1 MTPLFRKFLGMNWL
15 MAVNMLGLAIWGI
28 YAIYNASAFR
38 VDEPFLAGRWRAQ
51 AEWSGIGIVVFII
64 AAIVDYKWV
73 RWGAWGIYFIGILG
87 LIAVK
92 IFGHDLMGAKS
103 RLDFGPIQV
112 QPSQIAIVGTILVL
126 AVVLGDLHRII
137 PAFRHHWLR
146 LLVSGLL
153 AVVPM
158 AMVLKQPD
166 LGSAAV
172 YGPVVLCMLLVAS
185 IPYRY
190 LIALT
195 LIVLTI
201 VPLAYFFG
209 LKSYQKARVQVFYKI
224 LTNQKVDTRGDAY
237 MANNIQLAVGSAGL
251 NGKGPMSEKVPERRS
266 IHRSLFSKTESIN
279 DFIFAVI
286 IEEFGFQG
294 AVLQIAA
301 TALLLLQCIFVAFHA
316 RDHVGRLIA
325 IGVVGMLAAHSLQN
339 MGMILGVMPITGIP
353 LPFISY
359 GGTFLVVCYFVM
371 GMIQSIWIHRD
382 LSPVQKSGRP
392 GELVDDD

>member
-1 MTPLFRKFLGMNWL
+1 MTPLFRKFLSMNWL
-15 MAVNMLGLAIWGI
+15 LLVNMLGLLIWGI

-38 VDEPFLAGRWRAQ
+38 VDEPVLAMKWRSQAQWAGLGLIIFL
-51 AEWSGIGIVVFII
+51 IVTLI
-64 AAIVDYKWV
+64 DYKWV
-73 RWGAWGIYFIGILG
+73 RWGAWGVYIIGILG

-92 IFGHDLMGAKS
+92 LFGVEMNGDKS
-103 RLDFGPIQV
+103 RLVFGSLQV

-172 YGPVVLCMLLVAS
+172 YGPVVVSMLLVAS
-185 IPYRY
+185 IPFRY
-190 LIALT
+190 LISLT
-195 LIVLTI
+195 LIVLTV

-209 LKSYQKARVQVFYKI
+209 LKPYQKARVEVFYKV
-224 LTNQKVDTRGDAY
+224 LTNQKVNIRGDAY

-251 NGKGPMSEKVPERRS
+251 DGKGPMSEKVPERRS
-266 IHRSLFSKTESIN
+266 IHRTLFSKTESIN

-301 TALLLLQCIFVAFHA
+301 TALLVLQCIFVAFYA

-359 GGTFLVVCYFVM
+359 GGTFLVVCFFLM
-371 GMIQSIWIHRD
+371 GMIQSIWIHRE

-392 GELVDDD
+392 GEMADDD

>member
-15 MAVNMLGLAIWGI
+15 LLVNMLGLLIWGI

-38 VDEPFLAGRWRAQ
+38 IDEPFLAGRWRAQ
-51 AEWSGIGIVVFII
+51 AEWSGIGMVVFLV
-64 AAIVDYKWV
+64 AALIDYKWV
-73 RWGAWGIYFIGILG
+73 RWGAWLIWVIGMIG
-87 LIAVK
+87 LVAVSYYGVLLNGDRSRFV
-92 IFGHDLMGAKS
+92 FGS
-103 RLDFGPIQV
+103 IQV

-172 YGPVVLCMLLVAS
+172 YGPVVVCMLLVAS
-185 IPYRY
+185 IPFRY
-190 LIALT
+190 LISLT
-195 LIVLTI
+195 LIVASV
-201 VPLAYFFG
+201 VPLVYFFG
-209 LKSYQKARVQVFYKI
+209 LKPYQKARVEVFYKI
-224 LTNQKVDTRGDAY
+224 LTNQKVNLQNEAW
-237 MANNIQLAVGSAGL
+237 MANNIQLAVGSAGFD
-251 NGKGPMSEKVPERRS
+251 GKGPMSEKVPERRS
-266 IHRSLFSKTESIN
+266 VHRTVFSKTESIN

-301 TALLLLQCIFVAFHA
+301 TALLLLQCIFVAFYA

-325 IGVVGMLAAHSLQN
+325 IGVVAMLAAHSLQN

-353 LPFISY
+353 LPFVSY
-359 GGTFLVVCYFVM
+359 GGTFLVVCFFQM
-371 GMIQSIWIHRD
+371 GMIQSIWIHRQ
-382 LSPVQKSGRP
+382 LSPVQKSGRS
-392 GELVDDD
+392 GEIADDD

>member
-1 MTPLFRKFLGMNWL
+1 MTPLFRKFLGLNWL
-15 MAVNMLGLAIWGI
+15 LFLNMFGLLIWGI

-38 VDEPFLAGRWRAQ
+38 VDEPVLAMKWRSQAQ
-51 AEWSGIGIVVFII
+51 WAGLGMMIYITVALI
-64 AAIVDYKWV
+64 DYKWV
-73 RWGAWGIYFIGILG
+73 RWGAWLVYLLGMVGLVVVSLIGERIKG
-87 LIAVK
+87 DV
-92 IFGHDLMGAKS
+92 S
-103 RLDFGPIQV
+103 RLEFGPIQV

-126 AVVLGDLHRII
+126 AVVLGDLHRVI

-146 LLVSGLL
+146 LLVSGSL
-153 AVVPM
+153 AAVPM
-158 AMVLKQPD
+158 VMVLKQPD

-172 YGPVVLCMLLVAS
+172 YGPVVVCMLLVAN
-185 IPYRY
+185 IPFRY
-190 LIALT
+190 LISLT
-195 LIVLTI
+195 LIVLSV

-209 LKSYQKARVQVFYKI
+209 LKSYQQARVEVFYKM
-224 LTNQKVDTRGDAY
+224 LTNQKVDIRGDAY

-251 NGKGPMSEKVPERRS
+251 DGKGPMSWKVPERRS
-266 IHRSLFSKTESIN
+266 VHRTMFSKTESIN

-301 TALLLLQCIFVAFHA
+301 TALLLLQCIFIAFYA

-325 IGVVGMLAAHSLQN
+325 VGVVGMLAAHSQQS

-359 GGTFLVVCYFVM
+359 GGTFLVVCLFLM
-371 GMIQSIWIHRD
+371 GMVQSIWIHRN
-382 LSPVQKSGRP
+382 LSPVKKSDR
-392 GELVDDD
+392 EEDFSDDD